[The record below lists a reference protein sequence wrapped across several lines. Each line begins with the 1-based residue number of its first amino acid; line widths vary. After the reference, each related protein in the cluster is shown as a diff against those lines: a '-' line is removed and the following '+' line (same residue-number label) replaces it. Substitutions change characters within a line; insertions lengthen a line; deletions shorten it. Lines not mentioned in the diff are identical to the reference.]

1 MLNFLSQMCVIYCV
15 CVYLYGTRRLK
26 HALSIDSQD
35 INTTKNLKEQKSI
48 KRSKKL
54 YSSRKKKKKERERER
69 KRKTEKNGSII
80 FCI

>member
-54 YSSRKKKKKERERER
+54 YSSRKKKKERERKR